1 MLRRSLLL
9 TPFLAQSAAAPVDD
23 AIRYAEEHNSTGLVV
38 IHKGR
43 IVTENYWKGWT
54 RDSSGP
60 IYSASK
66 SITSTLIGM
75 AIEDGKIR
83 GVDQSMADFV
93 PTWKGTPKQAITIR
107 HALSMTSGIKVGGD
121 AAAAGVD
128 QFTQTAALPME
139 HEPGSHWAYN
149 TPVYRMLL
157 RVLEKATG
165 EPLAAYTKRKLT
177 GPLGME
183 HGGWDGLPAGDETSY
198 TWFRCTVRDMARFGE
213 LVLGRG
219 EFQGK
224 RLVSAKWLAEAQ
236 RSSQQLNPAYGY
248 LWWLNGQKAF
258 QTPAGRLQQGMLWPD
273 SPRDAVGA
281 LGALDKKIYVV
292 PSLGLVVARHGGAA
306 GVQRVL
312 GPNQG
317 FDNQLLSK
325 VCQGVSNPA

>member
-9 TPFLAQSAAAPVDD
+9 TPFLARAATPFDD
-23 AIRYAEEHNSTGLVV
+23 AIHYAEEHNSTGLVV

-43 IVTENYWKGWT
+43 LVTENYWKGWT

-60 IYSASK
+60 IFSASK

-83 GVDQSMADFV
+83 GVGQSMADFV
-93 PTWKGTPKQAITIR
+93 PGWKGTPKEAITIG
-107 HALSMTSGIKVGGD
+107 HALSMTSGIKVGAD
-121 AAAAGVD
+121 AAVAGVD
-128 QFTQTAALPME
+128 QFAQTAALPLE
-139 HEPGSHWAYN
+139 HEPGTHWAYN

-177 GPLGME
+177 APLGME
-183 HGGWDGLPAGDETSY
+183 HGAWDGLPANGETSY

-213 LVLGRG
+213 LVLGGG

-224 RLVSAKWLAEAQ
+224 RLINAKWLAEAQ
-236 RSSQQLNPAYGY
+236 KPSQPLNPAYGY
-248 LWWLNGQKAF
+248 LWWLNGQKAY
-258 QTPAGRLQQGMLWPD
+258 QTPAGRLQLGMLWPD
-273 SPRDAVGA
+273 CPPDAVGA
-281 LGALDKKIYVV
+281 LGALDKKIFVV
-292 PSLGLVVARHGGAA
+292 PSLDLVVARHGGAA
-306 GVQRVL
+306 GVQRAL

-325 VCQGVSNPA
+325 VCRAVSNPA